1 MASKK
6 VSATSS
12 SSASTPPFIAQMI
25 KDLNIPNNI
34 QIRLLSNDEA
44 DSWKTSGLK
53 DENQIVL
60 GRKHIETIRLPIHP
74 LILQFLSALRLHPM
88 QLTPNSLKFLTA
100 SIILNE
106 VEKKDITVE
115 DLLFVFKVKRTPTKP
130 GTPKSPFSTYCL
142 STSKNFFMFSAST
155 VVDKDWDSLRTLLV
169 VGGEWI
175 PKDFNRTIFPLV
187 TKFSV
192 GK

>member
-6 VSATSS
+6 ISASSS

-130 GTPKSPFSTYCL
+130 GTPKNPFSTYYL
-142 STSKNFFMFSAST
+142 SASKNFFMFSAST

-175 PKDFNRTIFPLV
+175 PKDFNRTLFPLV
-187 TKFSV
+187 TKFSI

>member
-6 VSATSS
+6 ISASSS

-44 DSWKTSGLK
+44 DNWKTSGLK

-130 GTPKSPFSTYCL
+130 GTPKSPFSTYYL
-142 STSKNFFMFSAST
+142 SASKNFFMFSAST